1 MELRDIFRMEMYKNR
16 NNKPYLLVIA
26 ILITMAAAA
35 TFLGVAMIE
44 GHIDSGG
51 SLLPV
56 LIMLVIFFVLG
67 LAVFSLLYPFHLL
80 NVDYKNKVMS
90 LIFASGVSRE
100 KYYFVKIGATI
111 LTCLIA
117 MFAILL
123 IPTVTFLLVYTE
135 ELVGVVQ
142 LVFSE
147 FAVMNILPF
156 LLFFVFSSLAS
167 LITLTTSVIIT
178 KGKAAGIFL
187 FFGFSFIISSLQ
199 SSASMPA
206 LMSNLE
212 ADIFNLNSY
221 MYTSSLFAII
231 QGVIFALIGLHV
243 LRKQD
248 L

>member
-1 MELRDIFRMEMYKNR
+1 MEMYKNR

-26 ILITMAAAA
+26 ILVTMAATA
-35 TFLGVAMIE
+35 TFFGVAMIE
-44 GHIDSGG
+44 GFINSSG
-51 SLLPV
+51 SLMPV
-56 LIMLVIFFVLG
+56 LVSLIIFFVLG

-117 MFAILL
+117 MFAILF

-135 ELVGVVQ
+135 EFVDAVQ

-147 FAVMNILPF
+147 FDIMNILPF
-156 LLFFVFSSLAS
+156 LLFFVFGALAS
-167 LITLTTSVIIT
+167 LITLITSVIIT

-187 FFGFSFIISSLQ
+187 FFGFSFIISTLQ

-206 LMSNLE
+206 LMLNVD
-212 ADIFNLNSY
+212 AGVFNLNSY
-221 MYTSSLFAII
+221 MYTNTLFAII
-231 QGVIFALIGLHV
+231 QSVIFALIGLHV